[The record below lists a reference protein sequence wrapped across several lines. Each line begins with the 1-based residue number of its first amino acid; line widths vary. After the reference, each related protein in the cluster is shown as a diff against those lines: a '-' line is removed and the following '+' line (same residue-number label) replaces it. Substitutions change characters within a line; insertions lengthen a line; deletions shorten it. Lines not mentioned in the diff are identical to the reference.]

1 MFMFRINKRSAFFW
15 IFRLVCP
22 DDAKVG
28 VYGEGKE
35 TLSVLRTQYIFIN
48 KILFSFI
55 QKMKNKY
62 VLDSLSAAK
71 LLTDM
76 TLGKAD
82 DVFYRQRRVMED
94 HYGLPH
100 GVFSGF

>member
-1 MFMFRINKRSAFFW
+1 
-15 IFRLVCP
+15 
-22 DDAKVG
+22 
-28 VYGEGKE
+28 
-35 TLSVLRTQYIFIN
+35 
-48 KILFSFI
+48 
-55 QKMKNKY
+55 MKNKY